1 VPNTVSLVCHQP
13 DQRLDT
19 YIAGLRQDLSR
30 SHVQRLVRE
39 GHVQVNGRVAR
50 PSARLRRGDRIHI
63 QLPDA
68 PPEGVVPE
76 AMPLKVVYQDDQVVV
91 VDKPPGLTVHPAPGH
106 PRGTLVNALLARYPE
121 LEGVGDR
128 LRPGLVHR
136 LDADTSGLMVIAR
149 TPQAHESLSRQIKE
163 REITKVYLA
172 LVQGHPEPHQGT
184 VEAPIAR
191 HPRSRQRMGIVP
203 GGRYASTQYRT
214 LRLFR
219 DFVTGTP
226 QRRSRRAVLQQGAVA
241 EGKRGFALLEVR
253 PHTGRTHQ
261 IRVHMSA
268 LGHPVAGD
276 AKYGGRVPFLRR
288 QFLHA
293 YRLGFRLPPTETYAE
308 FTSPLPPDLEEALV
322 TLVPGSGS

>member
-1 VPNTVSLVCHQP
+1 MTNTVSLSCHLP
-13 DQRLDT
+13 GQRLDT

-30 SHVQRLVRE
+30 SHVQRLIRE
-39 GHVQVNGRVAR
+39 GHVRVNGRVAR
-50 PSARLRRGDRIHI
+50 PSARLRQGDQIHI
-63 QLPDA
+63 HLPDA
-68 PPEGVVPE
+68 SPEGVVPE
-76 AMPLKVVYQDDQVVV
+76 ELPLKIVYQDDQVVV

-149 TPQAHESLSRQIKE
+149 TPLAHESLSRQIKE
-163 REITKVYLA
+163 RTITKVYLA
-172 LVQGHPEPHQGT
+172 LVRGHPEPSQGT

-191 HPRSRQRMGIVP
+191 HPRSRQRMGIVM
-203 GGRYASTQYRT
+203 GGRHASTHYRT
-214 LRLFR
+214 LRLF
-219 DFVTGTP
+219 
-226 QRRSRRAVLQQGAVA
+226 
-241 EGKRGFALLEVR
+241 KGFTLLEVQ

-261 IRVHMSA
+261 IRVHLSS

-276 AKYGGRVPFLRR
+276 AKYGGRMPFLRR

-293 YRLGFRLPPTETYAE
+293 YRLGFHLPPAETYVE
-308 FTSPLPPDLEEALV
+308 FTSPLPPDLEEALGV
-322 TLVPGSGS
+322 LAPS